1 MSSVFQIV
9 GHLSFQYYC
18 KSSRHRRTP
27 VDGFDDIYPAFA
39 HTICLRN
46 MPHSVTICLRYGHG
60 WIMSYIMCPFVER
73 LLLSPTAHSHIVA
86 HPRHNTHMH
95 DHCQSTCCLVI
106 QYLFFFGIFSLDAT
120 LKCILLAVDLSA
132 FGHRPGYFTTIDFWF
147 GLEHPSGA
155 KSSVISQM
163 SFVTVLHVRCI
174 IYCLPSGRSFCLRAH
189 TTHVTPVEPS
199 AMLSIR
205 WVYHSFRVACV

>member
-1 MSSVFQIV
+1 MNHGIHYVSV
-9 GHLSFQYYC
+9 C
-18 KSSRHRRTP
+18 RTL
-27 VDGFDDIYPAFA
+27 V
-39 HTICLRN
+39 
-46 MPHSVTICLRYGHG
+46 
-60 WIMSYIMCPFVER
+60 
-73 LLLSPTAHSHIVA
+73 LSPTAHSQIVA
-86 HPRHNTHMH
+86 QQRPMPKCTIIVS
-95 DHCQSTCCLVI
+95 QVVAFFI
-106 QYLFFFGIFSLDAT
+106 QCFFSIFFSLDAT
-120 LKCILLAVDLSA
+120 LKCVLLVVILSW